1 MTNPAAADGIGGV
14 PELRGD
20 ASVPGPGTGC
30 PCRQR
35 SAPGASG
42 GSRSGSA
49 RRTDRVEPAG
59 YHLIGLLANK
69 SPVDV
74 SISSLYESVENLSET
89 HIRWG
94 LDKISLLDLVTP
106 SLSSCSSRSQPPP
119 LLLYSDT
126 DTKTEATT
134 KWYYYTCGN
143 HGNHYYESDRQEY
156 VSDVKGTVCP
166 SCGRAME
173 SRAEYVAP
181 TTSSSASGG
190 DGKGERSREERG
202 FVRGVVT
209 YMVMDDLEVTPMS
222 TISSIALL
230 TKFNVR
236 DVGALEEK
244 VVKVGVEEV
253 LLLLKASLQS
263 KTALTE
269 VFLK

>member
-1 MTNPAAADGIGGV
+1 MAEKLSLKLLIDKTGKRLLFAEAGKDFIDLLFSFLVLPLG
-14 PELRGD
+14 
-20 ASVPGPGTGC
+20 SVI
-30 PCRQR
+30 R
-35 SAPGASG
+35 
-42 GSRSGSA
+42 
-49 RRTDRVEPAG
+49 
-59 YHLIGLLANK
+59 LLANN
-69 SPVDV
+69 SDIDV

-89 HIRWG
+89 DIRSG
-94 LDKISLLDLVTP
+94 LDKISLLDLVSP
-106 SLSSCSSRSQPPP
+106 SLYSCSSRSQPPP

-143 HGNHYYESDRQEY
+143 HGNHYYDSGRQEY
-156 VSDVKGTVCP
+156 VSDVKGTACP
-166 SCGRAME
+166 SCERAME

-230 TKFNVR
+230 AKFNVR

-253 LLLLKASLQS
+253 LSLLKASLQS
-263 KTALTE
+263 SKTALTD

>member
-1 MTNPAAADGIGGV
+1 MAEKLSLKLLIDKTGKRLLFAEAGKDFIDLLFSFLALPLG
-14 PELRGD
+14 
-20 ASVPGPGTGC
+20 SVI
-30 PCRQR
+30 R
-35 SAPGASG
+35 
-42 GSRSGSA
+42 
-49 RRTDRVEPAG
+49 
-59 YHLIGLLANK
+59 LLANK

-89 HIRWG
+89 HIRSG
-94 LDKISLLDLVTP
+94 LNKISLLDHVTP

-126 DTKTEATT
+126 DSKTEATT

-143 HGNHYYESDRQEY
+143 HGNHYYDSGRQEY
-156 VSDVKGTVCP
+156 VSDVKGTACP

-173 SRAEYVAP
+173 IRAEYVAP
-181 TTSSSASGG
+181 TTSGG
-190 DGKGERSREERG
+190 DGKGERSREEGG

-244 VVKVGVEEV
+244 VVKVGAEEV
-253 LLLLKASLQS
+253 LSLLKASLQS
-263 KTALTE
+263 KTALTD